1 MPITFLLKG
10 KFPVQIFVANPNK
23 KKEVLDI
30 LLKNKEKLIDF
41 LTKFQSD
48 RKGWYFL
55 SSFALGSMKHVYTKT

>member
-1 MPITFLLKG
+1 
-10 KFPVQIFVANPNK
+10 VANPNK

-48 RKGWYFL
+48 RKG
-55 SSFALGSMKHVYTKT
+55 K

>member
-1 MPITFLLKG
+1 MPITFLLKC